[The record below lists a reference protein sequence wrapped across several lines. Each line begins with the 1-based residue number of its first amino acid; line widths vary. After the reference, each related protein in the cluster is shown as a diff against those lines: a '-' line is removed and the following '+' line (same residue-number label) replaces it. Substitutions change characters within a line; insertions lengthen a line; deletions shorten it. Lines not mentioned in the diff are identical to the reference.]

1 MQIVVL
7 IILVSKLLETLNF
20 SRNIFTCPHNFV
32 PNYIL
37 RTHVKFLIWQET
49 NWKLA
54 GEDEIVGDDQE
65 GTWACVKQQCWEPS
79 AAQAAPS
86 ILCSTWQMA
95 GLKFSCLAEKLEV

>member
-1 MQIVVL
+1 M
-7 IILVSKLLETLNF
+7 T
-20 SRNIFTCPHNFV
+20 FV
-32 PNYIL
+32 PNYAL
-37 RTHVKFLIWQET
+37 RIHVTFLIWQET

-79 AAQAAPS
+79 AALAAPS

-95 GLKFSCLAEKLEV
+95 GLKFSCLAEKLEVWQTSRAPDTDGGLHSTNTK